1 MLESLSGHLPPWHP
15 LPNLLGPLTMT
26 CQLPFPGSSMNSRSP
41 ASTFWRTPQCQRD
54 HLPTCLWLGI
64 PLVSS
69 ASCPACG
76 FRPTVLLVR
85 RVQDSGVCKCLQ
97 VCDAG
102 SAQQGPSWE
111 REQLCG
117 SWNPRTSAR
126 RWTGLILP
134 AGPCDRPQ
142 PCGQCLS
149 SRPSA
154 LCRGLAC
161 PSHVTPFSFQCWC
174 DYLRARSLTCV
185 STRERQGPSLVRG
198 GFSQQECFLCFQKL
212 SSPFYSR

>member
-1 MLESLSGHLPPWHP
+1 
-15 LPNLLGPLTMT
+15 
-26 CQLPFPGSSMNSRSP
+26 MNSRSP
-41 ASTFWRTPQCQRD
+41 ASTFCVTPQCQRD

-76 FRPTVLLVR
+76 FRAHRALGAASTGQR
-85 RVQDSGVCKCLQ
+85 VCKCLQ

-134 AGPCDRPQ
+134 AGPCDRLSRAVSPPQ
-142 PCGQCLS
+142 
-149 SRPSA
+149 RPP
-154 LCRGLAC
+154 LCSVPRPRC
-161 PSHVTPFSFQCWC
+161 PSHVTPSPFSAGAITS
-174 DYLRARSLTCV
+174 ARGSLTCV

-198 GFSQQECFLCFQKL
+198 GFSLGVLPVFPEALISL
-212 SSPFYSR
+212 LIR